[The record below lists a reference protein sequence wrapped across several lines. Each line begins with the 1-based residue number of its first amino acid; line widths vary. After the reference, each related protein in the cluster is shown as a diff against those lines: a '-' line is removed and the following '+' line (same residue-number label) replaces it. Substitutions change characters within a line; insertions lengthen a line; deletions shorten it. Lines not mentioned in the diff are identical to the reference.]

1 MREFLNILD
10 TILITESR
18 GLAGRKPGDLF
29 KNAKGE
35 EVTFDNIVFYPE
47 GGGKYTPEQ
56 MNSAIEQVQSQADN
70 IRWQNARTAKNGGFA
85 IATFNG
91 PDGPVYVGRYLE
103 KVSPDPLQNKVPNE
117 FDDFKF
123 GGKAAAKVQAGLT
136 PQDLLTDKMNL
147 TIPKIMNQLA
157 KSLGTDNPLYSV
169 AHRVATG
176 EGFPLS
182 FPAPEGISFS
192 AFRDYFCEILQP
204 MAMVNGTYTG
214 NAGEAAEIFMDG
226 TFENCLIN
234 FDDSK
239 NAGLSDS
246 ILVNPD
252 GKEVKVSSKG
262 GKGATASVSNLV
274 DSIEDLQSTPNGRKL
289 LKKYTGV
296 VDLLRDMKSAGQAGA
311 PLVLGVKYG
320 VIDEADANFIKSL
333 KGAAT
338 IPYDSISKMN
348 MSAKLKQLAA
358 SKKPDNPEQVNLYY
372 HLMAVVAHKAAEEV
386 NEKTNFGKAAADI
399 LNNGAL
405 VQVYT
410 KAKEGKTEWILQ
422 SFDTVYPGESI
433 KGVYLSA
440 GKTYYSTGIKGN
452 YTFKIDKGTGVAKE
466 KLADA
471 PQAVGVGDVD
481 LEKAA
486 AEITGAATAPARK
499 TRPTNQTSEPQ
510 PGVGRAKRR

>member
-1 MREFLNILD
+1 MREFLDILD

-18 GLAGRKPGDLF
+18 GLAGRKPGDVF
-29 KNAKGE
+29 RNSKDE
-35 EVTFDNIVFYPE
+35 EVTFDNIIFYPE

-56 MNSAIEQVQSQADN
+56 MDSALAQAQSQADN
-70 IRWQNARTAKNGGFA
+70 IRWQNGRTAKNGGFA

-91 PDGPVYVGRYLE
+91 PDGPIYVGRYLE
-103 KVSPDPLQNKVPNE
+103 KISPDPLQNKVPNE

-123 GGKAAAKVQAGLT
+123 GGKAAAKTQAGLT
-136 PQDLLTDKMNL
+136 PQDLLTDKLNL

-157 KSLGTDNPLYSV
+157 QSLGTDSPLYAV
-169 AHRVATG
+169 AHRVSMG
-176 EGFPLS
+176 EGLPLA
-182 FPAPEGISFS
+182 FPAPTDISFS
-192 AFRDYFCEILQP
+192 AFRDYFCEIIQP
-204 MAMVNGTYTG
+204 IALVKGTYTG

-274 DSIEDLQSTPNGRKL
+274 DSIEDLQSTSNGRKL
-289 LKKYTGV
+289 LKKYATV
-296 VDLLRDMKSAGQAGA
+296 IDLLRDMKAAGQAGA

-320 VIDEADANFIKSL
+320 IINDSEADFIKSL
-333 KGAAT
+333 KGT
-338 IPYDSISKMN
+338 STMPYDNISKLR
-348 MSAKLKQLAA
+348 MSANLKKLAS
-358 SKKPDNPEQVNLYY
+358 SKKPDNLDQVNLYY
-372 HLMAVVAHKAAEEV
+372 HLMAIVAHKAADEV
-386 NEKTNFGKAAADI
+386 NENTNFGKAAADI
-399 LNNGAL
+399 LNNGGL

-452 YTFKIDKGTGVAKE
+452 YTFKLDKGAGVAKE
-466 KLADA
+466 KLDSSPSTLGAA
-471 PQAVGVGDVD
+471 DVD
-481 LEKAA
+481 LATA
-486 AEITGAATAPARK
+486 SQTITGGPAKKDTPK
-499 TRPTNQTSEPQ
+499 TL
-510 PGVGRAKRR
+510 GVGRTRRR

>member
-1 MREFLNILD
+1 MREFLDILD

-35 EVTFDNIVFYPE
+35 EVTFDNIAFFPE
-47 GGGKYTPEQ
+47 GGGKYDPEQ
-56 MNSAIEQVQSQADN
+56 MDAAIEQVQSQANN

-85 IATFNG
+85 IATFMGPNG
-91 PDGPVYVGRYLE
+91 PIYVGRYLE
-103 KVSPDPLQNKVPNE
+103 KTSPDPMQNKVPNE

-123 GGKAAAKVQAGLT
+123 GGKAAEKTQAGLT
-136 PQDLLTDKMNL
+136 PQDLLTDKLNL

-169 AHRVATG
+169 AHRIAMG
-176 EGFPLS
+176 EGLPLT

-204 MAMVNGTYTG
+204 MALVKGTYTG

-226 TFENCLIN
+226 TFDNCVIN

-289 LKKYTGV
+289 LKKYTNV
-296 VDLLRDMKSAGQAGA
+296 VDLLRDIKVAGMRGA
-311 PLVLGVKYG
+311 PLLLGVKYG
-320 VIDEADANFIKSL
+320 VIDESDADYINSL

-338 IPYDSISKMN
+338 MPYDSISKIKLP
-348 MSAKLKQLAA
+348 AKLQQLAA
-358 SKKPDNPEQVNLYY
+358 SKKPENLAQVNLYY
-372 HLMAVVAHKAAEEV
+372 HLIAVVAHKAAEEV
-386 NEKTNFGKAAADI
+386 NEKTNFSKAAADI

-410 KAKEGKTEWILQ
+410 KAKEGKTEWVLQ
-422 SFDTVYPGESI
+422 AFDTVYPGESI

-440 GKTYYSTGIKGN
+440 GKTYFSTDIKGN
-452 YTFKIDKGTGVAKE
+452 YTFKIDKGAGVAKE

-486 AEITGAATAPARK
+486 AEITGAATAPVRN
-499 TRPTNQTSEPQ
+499 TRPTKQPAGSEL
-510 PGVGRAKRR
+510 GVGRTKRR